1 MRESIPRGTDVE
13 PPIRRRSA
21 AIRLIHFV
29 FEGNTMAGMKTL
41 RDLFEDEL
49 RDVYDAEKQIVKAL
63 PKMIK
68 ASGSE
73 ELSSA
78 LESHLEETRGQVER
92 LERVFES
99 LDMRARG
106 KHCEGMAGILE
117 EGANLLQED
126 GDESVLD
133 AGFIAAAQ
141 RVEHYEIT
149 AYGSLMAWAKAL
161 GLKDALSL
169 LKENEA
175 EEKAADKKLTAIA
188 ESGINQA
195 AAAGQGEREEAMA
208 GRRK

>member
-1 MRESIPRGTDVE
+1 MDSAIRDGTDVDRSNQQIAHDG
-13 PPIRRRSA
+13 PIQF
-21 AIRLIHFV
+21 LQ
-29 FEGNTMAGMKTL
+29 FEGFKMAGMKTL

-68 ASGSE
+68 ASSNE
-73 ELSSA
+73 ELESA
-78 LESHLEETRGQVER
+78 LEAHLEETRGHVER

-99 LDMRARG
+99 IDMRPRG

-117 EGANLLQED
+117 EGKNLMEED
-126 GDESVLD
+126 GDEAVLD

-149 AYGSLMAWAKAL
+149 AYGTLMAWAKVL

-169 LKENEA
+169 LKANEQ
-175 EEKAADKKLTAIA
+175 EEKAADEKLSALA
-188 ESGINQA
+188 ESGLNQA
-195 AAAGQGEREEAMA
+195 AAAGQEDAEAMV
-208 GRRK
+208 GRRR

>member
-1 MRESIPRGTDVE
+1 
-13 PPIRRRSA
+13 
-21 AIRLIHFV
+21 
-29 FEGNTMAGMKTL
+29 MKTL

-49 RDVYDAEKQIVKAL
+49 RDLYDAERQIVKAL

-68 ASGSE
+68 AAGSD

-78 LESHLEETRGQVER
+78 LESHLEETRGHVER

-99 LDMRARG
+99 IDIRPRG
-106 KHCEGMAGILE
+106 KHCAGMAGILE
-117 EGANLLQED
+117 EGANLMEED

-169 LKENEA
+169 LKENEQ

-195 AAAGQGEREEAMA
+195 AVAGEEMAEEELA

>member
-1 MRESIPRGTDVE
+1 
-13 PPIRRRSA
+13 
-21 AIRLIHFV
+21 
-29 FEGNTMAGMKTL
+29 
-41 RDLFEDEL
+41 
-49 RDVYDAEKQIVKAL
+49 
-63 PKMIK
+63 
-68 ASGSE
+68 
-73 ELSSA
+73 
-78 LESHLEETRGQVER
+78 
-92 LERVFES
+92 
-99 LDMRARG
+99 
-106 KHCEGMAGILE
+106 MAGILE

>member
-1 MRESIPRGTDVE
+1 
-13 PPIRRRSA
+13 
-21 AIRLIHFV
+21 
-29 FEGNTMAGMKTL
+29 MAGMKTL

-49 RDVYDAEKQIVKAL
+49 RDLYDAEKQIVKSL

-68 ASGSE
+68 ASSSE
-73 ELSSA
+73 ELGSA
-78 LESHLEETRGQVER
+78 LEAHLEETRGHVER

-99 LDMRARG
+99 LDMRPRG

-117 EGANLLQED
+117 EGKNLMEQD

-149 AYGSLMAWAKAL
+149 AYGTLMAWAKAL

-169 LKENEA
+169 LKENEQ
-175 EEKAADKKLTAIA
+175 EEKAADEKLTELA

-195 AAAGQGEREEAMA
+195 AAAGQEEGAEAMV

>member
-1 MRESIPRGTDVE
+1 
-13 PPIRRRSA
+13 
-21 AIRLIHFV
+21 
-29 FEGNTMAGMKTL
+29 MAGMKTL

-49 RDVYDAEKQIVKAL
+49 RDVYDAEKQIIKAL

-68 ASGSE
+68 ASASD

-78 LESHLEETRGQVER
+78 LEAHLEETRGHVER

-99 LDMRARG
+99 LDMRPRG
-106 KHCEGMAGILE
+106 KHCAGMAGILE
-117 EGANLLQED
+117 EGADLIEED
-126 GDESVLD
+126 GDEAVLD
-133 AGFIAAAQ
+133 AGFVAAAQ

-169 LKENEA
+169 LKENEQ
-175 EEKAADKKLTAIA
+175 EEKAADQKLTRIA
-188 ESGINQA
+188 ESSINQT
-195 AAAGQGEREEAMA
+195 AAAGQESEEVAMA

>member
-1 MRESIPRGTDVE
+1 MVQRREADREGAAQDDQSIRERGT
-13 PPIRRRSA
+13 
-21 AIRLIHFV
+21 
-29 FEGNTMAGMKTL
+29 
-41 RDLFEDEL
+41 EL
-49 RDVYDAEKQIVKAL
+49 CIGVT
-63 PKMIK
+63 
-68 ASGSE
+68 SGRN
-73 ELSSA
+73 
-78 LESHLEETRGQVER
+78 RGQVER

-117 EGANLLQED
+117 EGAKLIQED
-126 GDESVLD
+126 GAESVLD

>member
-1 MRESIPRGTDVE
+1 
-13 PPIRRRSA
+13 
-21 AIRLIHFV
+21 
-29 FEGNTMAGMKTL
+29 MAGMKTL

-68 ASGSE
+68 ASASE

-78 LESHLEETRGQVER
+78 LEAHLEETRGQVER

-99 LDMRARG
+99 LDLRPRG

-117 EGANLLQED
+117 EGKNLMEED
-126 GDESVLD
+126 GAESVLD

-149 AYGSLMAWAKAL
+149 AYGSLMAWAKVL

-169 LKENEA
+169 LGENEQ

-188 ESGINQA
+188 QSGINQA
-195 AAAGQGEREEAMA
+195 AAAGQESEEEEAMV

>member
-1 MRESIPRGTDVE
+1 
-13 PPIRRRSA
+13 
-21 AIRLIHFV
+21 
-29 FEGNTMAGMKTL
+29 MAGMKTL

-68 ASGSE
+68 ASSNE
-73 ELSSA
+73 ELESA
-78 LESHLEETRGQVER
+78 LEAHLEETRGHVER

-99 LDMRARG
+99 IDMRPRG

-117 EGANLLQED
+117 EGKNLMEED
-126 GDESVLD
+126 GDEAVLD

-149 AYGSLMAWAKAL
+149 AYGTLMAWAKVL

-169 LKENEA
+169 LKANEE
-175 EEKAADKKLTAIA
+175 EEKAADEKLSALA
-188 ESGINQA
+188 ESGLNQA
-195 AAAGQGEREEAMA
+195 AAAGQEDAEAMV
-208 GRRK
+208 GRRR

>member
-1 MRESIPRGTDVE
+1 
-13 PPIRRRSA
+13 
-21 AIRLIHFV
+21 
-29 FEGNTMAGMKTL
+29 MAGMKTL

-68 ASGSE
+68 ASSNE
-73 ELSSA
+73 ELESA
-78 LESHLEETRGQVER
+78 LEAHLEETRGHVER

-99 LDMRARG
+99 IDMRPRG

-117 EGANLLQED
+117 EGKNLMEED
-126 GDESVLD
+126 GDEAVLD

-149 AYGSLMAWAKAL
+149 AYGTLMAWAKVL

-169 LKENEA
+169 LKANEE
-175 EEKAADKKLTAIA
+175 EEKAADEKLSALA
-188 ESGINQA
+188 ERGLNQA
-195 AAAGQGEREEAMA
+195 AAAGQEDAGAMV
-208 GRRK
+208 GRRR

>member
-1 MRESIPRGTDVE
+1 
-13 PPIRRRSA
+13 
-21 AIRLIHFV
+21 
-29 FEGNTMAGMKTL
+29 MAGMKTL

-117 EGANLLQED
+117 EGANLIQED
-126 GDESVLD
+126 GAESVLD

-195 AAAGQGEREEAMA
+195 AAAGQGEREEAVA

>member
-1 MRESIPRGTDVE
+1 MP
-13 PPIRRRSA
+13 
-21 AIRLIHFV
+21 
-29 FEGNTMAGMKTL
+29 GMKTL

-49 RDVYDAEKQIVKAL
+49 RDVYDAEKQIIRAL
-63 PKMIK
+63 PRMIK
-68 ASGSE
+68 ATGSE

-78 LESHLEETRGQVER
+78 LEAHLEETRGHVER

-99 LDMRARG
+99 IDRRPRG
-106 KHCEGMAGILE
+106 KRCEGMAGILE
-117 EGANLLQED
+117 EGANLMEED
-126 GDESVLD
+126 GEESVLD

-161 GLKDALSL
+161 GLKNALSL
-169 LKENEA
+169 LKENEQ
-175 EEKAADKKLTAIA
+175 EEKAADQKLSALA

-195 AAAGQGEREEAMA
+195 AAAGQEMAEEAMA

>member
-1 MRESIPRGTDVE
+1 
-13 PPIRRRSA
+13 
-21 AIRLIHFV
+21 
-29 FEGNTMAGMKTL
+29 MAGMKTL

-68 ASGSE
+68 AAESE

-78 LESHLEETRGQVER
+78 LESHLEETRGHVER

-99 LDMRARG
+99 IDMRPRG
-106 KHCEGMAGILE
+106 KHCAGMAGILE
-117 EGANLLQED
+117 EGANLMDED
-126 GDESVLD
+126 GAEAVLD

-169 LKENEA
+169 LKENEQ

-195 AAAGQGEREEAMA
+195 AAAGQQQAEEEMV
-208 GRRK
+208 GRRR

>member
-1 MRESIPRGTDVE
+1 
-13 PPIRRRSA
+13 
-21 AIRLIHFV
+21 
-29 FEGNTMAGMKTL
+29 MAGMKTL

-78 LESHLEETRGQVER
+78 LESHLEETRGHVER

-99 LDMRARG
+99 LDMSARG
-106 KHCEGMAGILE
+106 KHCKGMAGILE
-117 EGANLLQED
+117 EGANLMQED

-195 AAAGQGEREEAMA
+195 AAAGQGEHEEAMA

>member
-1 MRESIPRGTDVE
+1 
-13 PPIRRRSA
+13 
-21 AIRLIHFV
+21 
-29 FEGNTMAGMKTL
+29 MAGMKTL

-68 ASGSE
+68 ASSNE
-73 ELSSA
+73 ELESA
-78 LESHLEETRGQVER
+78 LEAHLEETRGHVER

-99 LDMRARG
+99 IDMRPRG

-117 EGANLLQED
+117 EGKNLMEED
-126 GDESVLD
+126 GDEAVLD

-149 AYGSLMAWAKAL
+149 AYGTLMAWAKVL

-169 LKENEA
+169 LKANEQ
-175 EEKAADKKLTAIA
+175 EEKAADEKLSALA
-188 ESGINQA
+188 ESGLNQA
-195 AAAGQGEREEAMA
+195 AAAGQEDAEAMV
-208 GRRK
+208 GRRR